1 MAKEHQLTATAGLEP
16 LSTDTFNRFRKLI
29 YEKTSINMREGKLI
43 LVSNRLRKRVL
54 ALGLKGYDEYFRY
67 LTERREGEDELVN
80 FIDAVST
87 NETYFYREANHLAAL
102 KETILPKLFAEK
114 KRLCI
119 WSAGCS
125 TGEEPYTLRIVVDEG
140 RGSLWE
146 GDADIIATDISSE
159 VIRRARE
166 GVYGARSVRAVPPS
180 VLARSF
186 TRLEDGSYRILDGLR
201 DRVAFRVHNL
211 LRDAPPAR
219 NIDLIFCRNVMIYF
233 DKATQ
238 RRLTDEYFA
247 RALDP
252 LGYLCIGHSES
263 LSGTSE
269 RFRFLRGLKAPVYTL
284 AGRA

>member
-1 MAKEHQLTATAGLEP
+1 MTATGLEP
-16 LSTDTFNRFRKLI
+16 LSTETFDRFRKLI
-29 YEKTSINMREGKLI
+29 YEKTSINMREGKHI

-67 LTERREGEDELVN
+67 LTEGRDGELELVN

-87 NETYFYREANHLAAL
+87 NETYFYRETNHLAAL
-102 KETILPKLFAEK
+102 KETILPKLFAMK

-125 TGEEPYTLRIVVDEG
+125 TGEEPYTLRIVIDEG

-166 GVYGARSVRAVPPS
+166 GVYGARSVRMVPPL
-180 VLARSF
+180 VLARCF
-186 TRLEDGSYRILDGLR
+186 TPLEDGSYRIVDGLR
-201 DRVAFRVHNL
+201 ERVEFRVHNL
-211 LRDAPPAR
+211 LHDAPPAR
-219 NIDLIFCRNVMIYF
+219 NIDVIFCRNVMIYF

-238 RRLTDEYFA
+238 RRLTDEYFG

-252 LGYLCIGHSES
+252 RGYLCIGHSES
-263 LSGTSE
+263 LSGTST
-269 RFRFLRGLKAPVYTL
+269 RFRYLRGLKAPVYQL
-284 AGRA
+284 AGSE